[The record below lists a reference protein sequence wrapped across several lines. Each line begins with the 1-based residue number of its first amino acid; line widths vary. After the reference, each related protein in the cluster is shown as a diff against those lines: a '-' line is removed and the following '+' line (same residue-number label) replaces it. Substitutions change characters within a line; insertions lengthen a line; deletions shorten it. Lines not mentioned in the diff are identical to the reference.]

1 MQYMDQT
8 GLYAMEEVL
17 QEIIIHNIRV
27 LLVDI
32 QEQPRYLMES
42 IDIIPDLIPEE
53 YIFEDFHTCVEWI
66 RTNVP
71 AKNT

>member
-1 MQYMDQT
+1 
-8 GLYAMEEVL
+8 
-17 QEIIIHNIRV
+17 
-27 LLVDI
+27 VDI